1 MVSFNHQRKGDF
13 KMRNQINNYKSYADQ
28 YKYIVARRIDGELW
42 FWGAWNDRNKANEV
56 AIEIGGEVVTNE

>member
-1 MVSFNHQRKGDF
+1 M
-13 KMRNQINNYKSYADQ
+13 INNLPAYANE

-56 AIEIGGEVVTNE
+56 ALEICGEVVTNK

>member
-1 MVSFNHQRKGDF
+1 M
-13 KMRNQINNYKSYADQ
+13 MTIRNVAEYAQ
-28 YKYIVARRIDGELW
+28 NYKYIVARRVDGELY